1 MFENPQRADRVAA
14 CRTCLLKFSSI
25 VKDTLSAE
33 GVEALFESDWV
44 LKHIEADWA
53 EDLVF

>member
-25 VKDTLSAE
+25 VKDALSAE